1 MNPLGICAHHL
12 TTVQGLYDY
21 RTSSDMEAHTSDT
34 RMGEIGGIAEQYM
47 RVLDVEATTVH
58 RTIIDW
64 DASLTEYISS

>member
-1 MNPLGICAHHL
+1 MNPLGICARIKLDHS
-12 TTVQGLYDY
+12 V
-21 RTSSDMEAHTSDT
+21 DMEAHTSDT

-47 RVLDVEATTVH
+47 RVLDVEATTVY

>member
-1 MNPLGICAHHL
+1 M
-12 TTVQGLYDY
+12 D
-21 RTSSDMEAHTSDT
+21 AHTSDT

>member
-12 TTVQGLYDY
+12 TTVCKDY
-21 RTSSDMEAHTSDT
+21 TTSSDMEAHTSDT